1 MDTLTKEAKNTAIV
15 AYLTII
21 GAVVAIFMNQ
31 DNKSELATFHIRQA
45 LDLFISFFILG

>member
-31 DNKSELATFHIRQA
+31 DENRNEFASPIINFFLKKAKSKNMK
-45 LDLFISFFILG
+45 